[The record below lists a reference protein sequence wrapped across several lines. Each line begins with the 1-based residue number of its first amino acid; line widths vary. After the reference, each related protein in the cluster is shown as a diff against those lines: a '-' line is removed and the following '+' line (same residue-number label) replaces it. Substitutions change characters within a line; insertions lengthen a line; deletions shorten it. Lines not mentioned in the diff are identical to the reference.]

1 MPGLY
6 AGGEFDLAGFSVGA
20 VERHDLL
27 PRRDSGVA
35 EGDVVLALVSSGVHS
50 NGYSLV
56 RKVVEVSGTALSAPA
71 PFDPGVSLAAALLEP
86 TRIYVAPCLSAARTN
101 KITAYA
107 IGRASGRERVC
118 QYV

>member
-56 RKVVEVSGTALSAPA
+56 RKVVEVSGAALSAPA
-71 PFDPGVSLAAALLEP
+71 PFHPGLSLAAALP
-86 TRIYVAPCLSAARTN
+86 QPPPIYVPPSLAAAPTP
-101 KITAYA
+101 
-107 IGRASGRERVC
+107 
-118 QYV
+118 